1 MKNPVE
7 QSSVAELY
15 TRRAASYHRFV
26 RFFGYPGG
34 LRAVVSGDDVLHS
47 DMKILDAG
55 CGSGLLTQACLAVA
69 SKRELSGIR
78 FHGFDLTPHMLDRFR
93 TWIAEKGVT
102 GIELTE
108 ADALQPEQLPSGWT
122 DHDLVVTASMLEYL
136 PSDRITEVLG
146 NLRARLKPGGRLLL
160 FISRR
165 NFLTQLLIRRWWNA
179 NVFDRAELSGML
191 ESAGFT
197 RIRFS
202 SFPGRHFHLNL
213 WGFVVYATGN
223 GRPPVES
230 STRQ

>member
-1 MKNPVE
+1 MRKSVE
-7 QSSVAELY
+7 QSSVTELY

-34 LRAVVSGDDVLHS
+34 LRAVVSGDDILHS

-69 SKRELSGIR
+69 SERGLSDIR

-93 TWIAEKGVT
+93 AWIIEKGVT

-136 PSDRITEVLG
+136 PSDRITEALG
-146 NLRARLKPGGRLLL
+146 NLRARLKPGGRLLI

-165 NFLTQLLIRRWWNA
+165 NPLTKLLISRWWNA
-179 NVFDRAELSGML
+179 SVLDRAELTGML
-191 ESAGFT
+191 ESSGFT
-197 RIRFS
+197 RIHFS

-213 WGFVVYATGN
+213 WGLVVHATEN
-223 GRPPVES
+223 GRSPVES
-230 STRQ
+230 STH